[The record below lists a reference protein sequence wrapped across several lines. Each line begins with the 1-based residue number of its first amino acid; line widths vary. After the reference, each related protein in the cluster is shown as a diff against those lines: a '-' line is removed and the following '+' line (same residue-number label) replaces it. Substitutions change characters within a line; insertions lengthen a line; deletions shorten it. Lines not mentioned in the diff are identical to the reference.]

1 MYKSYFGANI
11 EKHLSERWKVGVTI
25 VHMYMETYL
34 CIDLVK
40 RQLRIGKLCRWEN
53 D

>member
-1 MYKSYFGANI
+1 MFKSYFGVSI
-11 EKHLSERWKVGVTI
+11 EKHLSERWKVGVAI

-53 D
+53 G